1 MQNKDRAK
9 IFMPFDA
16 LKGFSEVIKLME
28 KNAESKKTFSE
39 DMEIDLNNKIN
50 SLSKGNK
57 ICIKYYCGIE
67 YIETIGIIKR
77 INKEY
82 RNIELNNCKINFDD
96 ILDINMI

>member
-39 DMEIDLNNKIN
+39 DMEIDLNNKITN
-50 SLSKGNK
+50 AYIIWNNDLYQVPTNK
-57 ICIKYYCGIE
+57 
-67 YIETIGIIKR
+67 
-77 INKEY
+77 
-82 RNIELNNCKINFDD
+82 NIQPLKIN
-96 ILDINMI
+96 INDTAHDFYKLFKDNNSKRRK